1 MLDYTHKHKEIHL
14 LKQYAILL
22 YTIVYTLI
30 IMNITPK
37 KAGQRLNQ
45 FIESL
50 DISKAEFSRE
60 TCLNYAHMFRIINGD
75 GDPGFDTCSK
85 ISEAYPQLS
94 MTWLIAGAGEMKNIT
109 REERNDIKR
118 VRAWREENAT
128 DTSAVLSLFKAE
140 TSDHKFLSSELR
152 KKRVYDEQIIK
163 RLKGILLELFIERR
177 ELWSH
182 LYNKFK
188 NDYSAEKDTEELTE
202 EEVLDQMHGSP
213 ELKGLDEY
221 ITSFCALRNK
231 SQSQQIVNEHLNTR
245 K

>member
-1 MLDYTHKHKEIHL
+1 
-14 LKQYAILL
+14 
-22 YTIVYTLI
+22 
-30 IMNITPK
+30 MNIKPK

-45 FIESL
+45 FIDSL

-60 TCLNYAHMFRIINGD
+60 TGLNYAHMFRIINGD

-94 MTWLIAGAGEMKNIT
+94 LTWLITGVGEIKNIT

-118 VRAWREENAT
+118 VRAWRDGNST
-128 DTSAVLSLFKAE
+128 DTSAVLYLFNAE
-140 TSDHKFLSSELR
+140 YSDQKFLSSELR
-152 KKRVYDEQIIK
+152 EKRVFDEQIIK

-177 ELWSH
+177 ELWSD

-188 NDYSAEKDTEELTE
+188 NDYSAEKDAEKLTE
-202 EEVLDQMHGSP
+202 EEVLEQMHGSP

-221 ITSFCALRNK
+221 IASFCALGGK
-231 SQSQQIVNEHLNTR
+231 SQAQEIVNEHLKTR
-245 K
+245 KKIWEF

>member
-1 MLDYTHKHKEIHL
+1 MEAN
-14 LKQYAILL
+14 QAR
-22 YTIVYTLI
+22 
-30 IMNITPK
+30 
-37 KAGQRLNQ
+37 AGHRLNQ
-45 FIESL
+45 FIDSL

-60 TCLNYAHMFRIINGD
+60 TGLNYAHMFRIINGD

-94 MTWLIAGAGEMKNIT
+94 ITWLITGIGEMKNIT

-118 VRAWREENAT
+118 IREWREKNST
-128 DTSAVLSLFKAE
+128 DTSAVLYLFKAE
-140 TSDHKFLSSELR
+140 YLDHKCISSELR
-152 KKRVYDEQIIK
+152 KKRVYDEQIIE
-163 RLKGILLELFIERR
+163 RLKGILLVLFIERR
-177 ELWSH
+177 ELWSD

-188 NDYSAEKDTEELTE
+188 NDYSAEKDTEKLTE

-221 ITSFCALRNK
+221 IASFCALGNK
-231 SQSQQIVNEHLNTR
+231 SQSQEIIKEHLKPR

>member
-1 MLDYTHKHKEIHL
+1 METDQT
-14 LKQYAILL
+14 
-22 YTIVYTLI
+22 
-30 IMNITPK
+30 
-37 KAGQRLNQ
+37 KAGHRLGA

-50 DISKAEFSRE
+50 GISKKEFTRK
-60 TCLNYAHMFRIINGD
+60 TGLDYAHLHKITNGIN
-75 GDPGFDTCSK
+75 DPGFETCSK
-85 ISEAYPQLS
+85 ISEAYPELS
-94 MTWLIAGAGEMKNIT
+94 LTWLITGIGEMKNIT

-118 VRAWREENAT
+118 VRAWRDGNST
-128 DTSAVLSLFKAE
+128 DTSAVLYLFNAE
-140 TSDHKFLSSELR
+140 YSDHKFLSSELR
-152 KKRVYDEQIIK
+152 EKRVYDEQIIK

-221 ITSFCALRNK
+221 IASFCALGNK
-231 SQSQQIVNEHLNTR
+231 SQSQEIVNEHLKTR

>member
-1 MLDYTHKHKEIHL
+1 
-14 LKQYAILL
+14 
-22 YTIVYTLI
+22 
-30 IMNITPK
+30 MNIKPK

-45 FIESL
+45 FIDSL

-60 TCLNYAHMFRIINGD
+60 TGLNYAHMFRIINGD

-94 MTWLIAGAGEMKNIT
+94 ITWLITGIGEMKNIT

-118 VRAWREENAT
+118 IRKWRDENLT
-128 DTSAVLSLFKAE
+128 DASAVLYLFKAE
-140 TSDHKFLSSELR
+140 YSDHKFLSSELR

-163 RLKGILLELFIERR
+163 RLKGILLELLIERR
-177 ELWSH
+177 ELWSD

-188 NDYSAEKDTEELTE
+188 NDYSAEKDTEKLTE

-221 ITSFCALRNK
+221 IASFCALRNK
-231 SQSQQIVNEHLNTR
+231 SQSQEIIKNHLKTR

>member
-1 MLDYTHKHKEIHL
+1 
-14 LKQYAILL
+14 
-22 YTIVYTLI
+22 
-30 IMNITPK
+30 MNIKPK

-45 FIESL
+45 FIDSL

-60 TCLNYAHMFRIINGD
+60 TGLDYAHMFRITKGN

-94 MTWLIAGAGEMKNIT
+94 LTWLITGIGEMENIT
-109 REERNDIKR
+109 REEKNDIQRIRK
-118 VRAWREENAT
+118 WRDENLT
-128 DTSAVLSLFKAE
+128 DASAVLYLFKAE
-140 TSDHKFLSSELR
+140 YSDHKFLSSELR

-177 ELWSH
+177 ELWSD

-202 EEVLDQMHGSP
+202 EEVLEQMHGSP

-221 ITSFCALRNK
+221 IASFCVLGNK
-231 SQSQQIVNEHLNTR
+231 SQSQEIIKEHLKTR